1 MFTVIVFILILSV
14 LVFVHEMGHF
24 VVARRAGVKVFEFG
38 LGFPPR
44 AFSFYK
50 DKEGKW
56 RKFLK
61 GQDIAEVPG
70 TLYSLNWIPLGGF
83 VKIKGENGE
92 EAEDKDS
99 FGNKK
104 IWKRISILSAGVI
117 MNVILT
123 AVLLSI
129 GFMIGLPQ
137 IIDKENT
144 KTLTVESAQ
153 IQIYSVEKDTPAHDA
168 KIQAGDVIV
177 SIQEQEFVDIEKL
190 SDFINEK
197 EGEEITLKIKRGDEE
212 IEKKITPQKSEEI
225 DRAVIGVGLMKTG
238 LVSYPWYQA
247 IYKGVSTTIELTGF
261 IVSAFYNIIKDLII
275 GVEVETDIAGPI
287 GIAVLTG
294 QVVKLGF
301 IYVLQFTALLSLNL
315 AIINFLPIPA
325 LDGGRVIFLIFEKL
339 RGKPISARIE
349 NIIHNTGF
357 ALLMFLVLVV
367 TFYDVSKVKDS
378 FIALWGKII
387 GLF

>member
-367 TFYDVSKVKDS
+367 TFYDLSKFKDS